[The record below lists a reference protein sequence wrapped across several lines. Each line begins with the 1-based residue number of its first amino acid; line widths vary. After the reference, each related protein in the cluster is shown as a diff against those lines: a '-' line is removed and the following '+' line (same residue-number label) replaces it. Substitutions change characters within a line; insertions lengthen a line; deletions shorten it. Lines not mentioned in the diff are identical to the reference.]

1 MLNLAERYWNWK
13 ANKFRFGLVT
23 NKGFKV
29 KRFGADLF
37 AVKAGFGEG
46 FVCVEGT
53 STWFSSECV
62 VKYCARSR
70 EKIERKFGKIL
81 GLEDEE
87 GTEITTK

>member
-13 ANKFRFGLVT
+13 ANKFRFGLFT
-23 NKGFKV
+23 DKGFKV

-46 FVCVEGT
+46 FVCMEGAGTWSSPKYVVEY
-53 STWFSSECV
+53 CV
-62 VKYCARSR
+62 RSR
-70 EKIERKFGKIL
+70 KKIEHKFGKIL

-87 GTEITTK
+87 GAEITTK